1 MRVDCVDFILLAQSA
16 STTTIGILHAL
27 NKELITMDPTLVVI
41 LLMCLVIA
49 IAIGLLNA

>member
-27 NKELITMDPTLVVI
+27 NKELNMMDPVIGIMLISLV
-41 LLMCLVIA
+41 LA
-49 IAIGLLNA
+49 IAIGLLNS